1 MAATQQL
8 IDYVKNRLE
17 TDESQLKIKDELKAN
32 GWTDV
37 DISEAFIANGIG
49 MPLPVKKRSP
59 WTIAFLFFS
68 SIGFIVAGYCAYD
81 NLARPQAKFLLE
93 KSFEKLQSLKYY
105 SMQMEAKAE
114 AYMSGQKVTAE
125 LAGAADNDFEFLDN
139 PQNKT
144 ELALTSSLTPEIK
157 VGAIYK
163 DGALYFNS
171 DYVNEFLG
179 ERFSSNVGRGT
190 WLKIEKQ
197 DVEKIANSLGASNPE
212 IESHLKG
219 YYEKGLK
226 GRTLFQDAALSTFTE
241 SKFVSVGNYLG
252 KKKIGNDS
260 VYAFELLF
268 DRQKFSQFL
277 YDVIRRSGGEVS
289 QEVVEKIVDM
299 LSVKQ
304 IELWVM
310 HDYTPRRLII
320 NGDIVLDEPSY
331 ETPKIVFSL
340 EGQWLNINKKPE
352 IVAPVK
358 NIVSIAELMRQPT
371 NTVKEP

>member
-8 IDYVKNRLE
+8 IEYVKNRLE

-32 GWTDV
+32 GWTDA
-37 DISEAFIANGIG
+37 DINEAFMANGIG
-49 MPLPVKKRSP
+49 APLSAKKRSP
-59 WTIAFLFFS
+59 WTIVFLFFS
-68 SIGFIVAGYCAYD
+68 LIGFVVASYCAYD

-105 SMQMEAKAE
+105 SMQMEARAE
-114 AYMSGQKVTAE
+114 AYMSGQKVIAE
-125 LAGAADNDFEFLDN
+125 LTGAADNDFEFLDN

-144 ELALTSSLTPEIK
+144 ELTLTSSLTPEIK
-157 VGAIYK
+157 AGAVYK

-171 DYVNEFLG
+171 DYINEFLG
-179 ERFSSNVGRGT
+179 ERFSSSVGRGT

-212 IESHLKG
+212 IESRIKG

-226 GRTLFQDAALSTFTE
+226 GRTLFQDAALSAFTE
-241 SKFVSVGNYLG
+241 SRFVSVGNYLG

-268 DRQKFSQFL
+268 DRQKFSRFL
-277 YDVIRRSGGEVS
+277 YDVIRHGGGEVS
-289 QEVVEKIVDM
+289 QEVVEKIVDT

-310 HDYTPRRLII
+310 YDYTPRRLII

-340 EGQWLNINKKPE
+340 DGQWLNINKKPE
-352 IVAPVK
+352 IAAPVE
-358 NIVSIAELMRQPT
+358 NIVNITELMRQST
-371 NTVKEP
+371 NAVKEP

>member
-1 MAATQQL
+1 LT
-8 IDYVKNRLE
+8 
-17 TDESQLKIKDELKAN
+17 
-32 GWTDV
+32 
-37 DISEAFIANGIG
+37 
-49 MPLPVKKRSP
+49 
-59 WTIAFLFFS
+59 
-68 SIGFIVAGYCAYD
+68 
-81 NLARPQAKFLLE
+81 
-93 KSFEKLQSLKYY
+93 
-105 SMQMEAKAE
+105 
-114 AYMSGQKVTAE
+114 
-125 LAGAADNDFEFLDN
+125 
-139 PQNKT
+139 
-144 ELALTSSLTPEIK
+144 LTSSLTPEIK
-157 VGAIYK
+157 AGAVYK

-171 DYVNEFLG
+171 DYINEFLG
-179 ERFSSNVGRGT
+179 EKFSSSVGRGT

-212 IESHLKG
+212 IESRIKG

-226 GRTLFQDAALSTFTE
+226 GRTLFQDAALSAFTE

-268 DRQKFSQFL
+268 DRQKFSRFL
-277 YDVIRRSGGEVS
+277 YDVIRYGGGEVS

-340 EGQWLNINKKPE
+340 DGQWLNINKKPE
-352 IVAPVK
+352 IAAPVE
-358 NIVSIAELMRQPT
+358 NIVNITELMRQST
-371 NTVKEP
+371 NAVKEP

>member
-8 IDYVKNRLE
+8 IEYVKNRLE

-32 GWTDV
+32 GWTDA
-37 DISEAFIANGIG
+37 DINEAFMANGIG
-49 MPLPVKKRSP
+49 APLSAKKRSP
-59 WTIAFLFFS
+59 WTIVFLFFS
-68 SIGFIVAGYCAYD
+68 LIGFIVAGYCAYD

-114 AYMSGQKVTAE
+114 AYMSGQKVIAE
-125 LAGAADNDFEFLDN
+125 LTGAADNDFEFLDN

-144 ELALTSSLTPEIK
+144 ELTLTSSLTPEIK
-157 VGAIYK
+157 AGAVYK

-171 DYVNEFLG
+171 DYINEFLG
-179 ERFSSNVGRGT
+179 EKFSSSVGRGT

-212 IESHLKG
+212 IESRIKG

-226 GRTLFQDAALSTFTE
+226 GRTLFQDAALSAFTE

-268 DRQKFSQFL
+268 DRQKFSRFL
-277 YDVIRRSGGEVS
+277 YDVIRYGGGEVS

-340 EGQWLNINKKPE
+340 DGQWLNINKKPE
-352 IVAPVK
+352 IAAPVE
-358 NIVSIAELMRQPT
+358 NIVNITELMRQST
-371 NTVKEP
+371 NAVKEP